1 MSNIFANP
9 FHSGDQKAISWER
22 IFYDHSVGQG
32 DRAGTVLT
40 LRQYPTGTGF
50 VRTVNCAPG
59 QLTVLTGDYE
69 NDSKQIREALVGRP
83 STNPVSI
90 RYGTDDVSP
99 SEIFSVGVYDI
110 LSNDLTVIK
119 TLERAHVPLEEARAL
134 LGHARMSAAENLSVR
149 DLDEP
154 SRRQLSIL
162 VGLFSRTRF
171 IYFDRPFYS
180 VPSGAVEPLAGLMLK
195 MAQLSKRIVIIAG
208 VDKAP
213 ESWKNSRDV
222 QFTSQEM
229 KDGKAKTKTMTL
241 RIQRAEEPEPVDS
254 VRSMMQG
261 NRTAVEAG
269 EYIFTRPMII
279 NPAGARQSS
288 GGRMQNE
295 SIANPNIAELVRSSN
310 GDGAGAAK
318 SGSGNASGGSGPKK
332 VRTRSSRDSAR
343 RKRQNTGS
351 LTRLSYWERVKLRVI
366 GPELM
371 NLPRQIRQKFSKTDR
386 DKAATGLPLSTVGKA
401 PAANP
406 WALPPGV
413 IAIILAFVLAAM
425 MYFM

>member
-59 QLTVLTGDYE
+59 QLTVITGDYE
-69 NDSKQIREALVGRP
+69 TDSKHFREALIGRP
-83 STNPVSI
+83 SNTPVSI
-90 RYGTDDVSP
+90 RYGTDDVSA

-119 TLERAHVPLEEARAL
+119 TLERAHVPIEEARAL
-134 LGHARMSAAENLSVR
+134 LGHARLSANENIPVR
-149 DLDEP
+149 ELDES

-162 VGLFSRTRF
+162 AGLFSRTRF
-171 IYFDRPFYS
+171 IFFDRPFHT

-195 MAQLSKRIVIIAG
+195 MAQVSKRIVVVTG
-208 VDKAP
+208 VEKTPDI
-213 ESWKNSRDV
+213 WKSSRDV
-222 QFTSQEM
+222 QFASQET
-229 KDGKAKTKTMTL
+229 KETKSKTLTL
-241 RIQRAEEPEPVDS
+241 RIQREAEPEAVDS

-261 NRTAVEAG
+261 NRTAAESG

-279 NPAGARQSS
+279 NPSGSRQVS

-295 SIANPNIAELVRSSN
+295 SIANPNIPDLAGSSKTN
-310 GDGAGAAK
+310 GSENGSHGTLTGA
-318 SGSGNASGGSGPKK
+318 K
-332 VRTRSSRDSAR
+332 VRTRSPRDSAR
-343 RKRQNTGS
+343 RKRLNTGS
-351 LTRLSYWERVKLRVI
+351 LTRLSYWETIKLRVI

-371 NLPRQIRQKFSKTDR
+371 NLPKQILQIFTGPDHEKG
-386 DKAATGLPLSTVGKA
+386 ATGLPLSTVGKA
-401 PAANP
+401 PAP
-406 WALPPGV
+406 GFPTLQPGV
-413 IAIILAFVLAAM
+413 IAIILAIVLAAM